1 MPPRLAF
8 SLRSAAVG
16 ASDAAISSGLTASSG
31 RCRRRSRSSPG
42 GVERIVVE
50 VEAID
55 QRERRGGAV
64 ALAHGDGSVQRY
76 DRAGLS
82 APNYDLGR

>member
-31 RCRRRSRSSPG
+31 RWRRSRSSPG

-76 DRAGLS
+76 NRAGLS